1 MRALELFARAG
12 TASSIASLGLVVH
25 NLRTVRVP
33 DTRAAAG
40 RRSERVAVLLPVRD
54 EAADVVPCLRAVLAA
69 ADRHDGVVDV
79 VVLDDDSTDGTRALV
94 DTVARD
100 DARVTVLSGLPAPR
114 GWLGKPWACHQL
126 AQAVAPEVGALV
138 FVDADVTLAPD
149 GLHATIGLLRSSGLD
164 LVCPYPRQ
172 LAPTWSERLV
182 QPLLQWSW
190 MSTLPLRLAGRSG
203 RPSLAAAN
211 GQLLCVDAQAYR
223 RAGGHA
229 AVRGE
234 VLEDIALLR
243 AVKRAGGRGVVAD
256 GTSVAT
262 CRMYSGWSDLRD
274 GYGKSLWSAFGSPAG
289 AAGALVVLTIVHVV
303 PPVAALRGSRAG
315 LVGYAASVAGRVLVA
330 RRTRGRVVPDTLLHP
345 ASVLLF
351 DALVVDSFRRRRV
364 GTLRWKG
371 RSVVPSGVRP

>member
-190 MSTLPLRLAGRSG
+190 MSTLPLRLAERSG

>member
-1 MRALELFARAG
+1 MRALELLARAG
-12 TASSIASLGLVVH
+12 AASSIASLGLVVH

-33 DTRAAAG
+33 DTRAATV
-40 RRSERVAVLLPVRD
+40 RRPQRVAVLLPVRD

-100 DARVTVLSGLPAPR
+100 DARVTVLSGLPTPR
-114 GWLGKPWACHQL
+114 GWVGKPWACHQL
-126 AQAVAPEVGALV
+126 AQAVAPEAGALV
-138 FVDADVTLAPD
+138 FVDADVRLAPD

-190 MSTLPLRLAGRSG
+190 MSTLPLRLAERSG

-256 GTSVAT
+256 GTAVAT

-330 RRTRGRVVPDTLLHP
+330 HRTRGRVVPDTLLHP
-345 ASVLLF
+345 VSVLLF
-351 DALVVDSFRRRRV
+351 DALVVDSFRRRRL